1 LVGATLLLAEW
12 LPLVQ
17 LSGSLIVL
25 LLWRLVVLL

>member
-12 LPLVQ
+12 LPLLL